1 MTINSVWQ
9 YIFVVIVHI
18 LPLGA
23 YEIPMLSRRYHL
35 LPILG
40 THNSNWKQKRVV
52 IILTKKRN
60 KTESAHVQQ
69 LDDHLNANETSVS
82 SSFEQFQFTKRINF
96 IPNWLLERQ
105 FMNINTFASQFLYKL
120 LVLSL
125 YLPLRLYLAILFD
138 VILFEFNWNAAKL
151 QNKESECDWDEC
163 KRLMQY
169 RS

>member
-1 MTINSVWQ
+1 MTV
-9 YIFVVIVHI
+9 YF
-18 LPLGA
+18 
-23 YEIPMLSRRYHL
+23 RRHSTYFATWC
-35 LPILG
+35 IW
-40 THNSNWKQKRVV
+40 NSNV
-52 IILTKKRN
+52 IKTLPFIANFRYTQFKLETKESCNHTHKKKRN